1 MVSHSQFFDMSK
13 VIREVVYVES
23 DLDTDEDGKPDLLQV
38 TVFRP
43 YQSNNFKFL
52 LSIRQIHTLA
62 ELLLMKNETTM

>member
-1 MVSHSQFFDMSK
+1 MSK

-52 LSIRQIHTLA
+52 LSIQQIHTLA
-62 ELLLMKNETTM
+62 ELLLMKTKPQCRYQPRRCY

>member
-1 MVSHSQFFDMSK
+1 MSK

-43 YQSNNFKFL
+43 YRRGKTR
-52 LSIRQIHTLA
+52 IDRGC
-62 ELLLMKNETTM
+62 